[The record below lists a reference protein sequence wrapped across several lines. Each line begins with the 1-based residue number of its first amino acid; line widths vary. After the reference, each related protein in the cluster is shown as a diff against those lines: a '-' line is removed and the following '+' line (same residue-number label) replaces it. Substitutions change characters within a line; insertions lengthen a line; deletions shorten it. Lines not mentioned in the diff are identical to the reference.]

1 LVGGLLNIIRVFAP
15 GSYNSLYILRYSLE
29 PFLGREKMSSEFFA
43 IILMLGVLGIVTI
56 AWRIRAECD
65 KNKVVPTRKPG
76 LSEAGKRRQMQ
87 ATIDRLERRQ
97 AEVSRKLDQVLTAK
111 PKAVKKAA
119 PKTTKTRTR
128 KTASKAKTKK

>member
-1 LVGGLLNIIRVFAP
+1 
-15 GSYNSLYILRYSLE
+15 
-29 PFLGREKMSSEFFA
+29 MSSDFFA

-65 KNKVVPTRKPG
+65 KNNKVGPTRKPD

-87 ATIDRLERRQ
+87 ATIDRLERKQ
-97 AEVSRKLDQVLTAK
+97 AEVSRKLDQVLAAR

-119 PKTTKTRTR
+119 PKTTKTR

>member
-1 LVGGLLNIIRVFAP
+1 
-15 GSYNSLYILRYSLE
+15 
-29 PFLGREKMSSEFFA
+29 MSSDFFA

-56 AWRIRAECD
+56 AWRIRTESD
-65 KNKVVPTRKPG
+65 KNRVGPTRKPE

-87 ATIDRLERRQ
+87 ATIDRLERKQ
-97 AEVSRKLDQVLTAK
+97 AEVSRKLDQVLAAR

-119 PKTTKTRTR
+119 PKTTKTR

>member
-1 LVGGLLNIIRVFAP
+1 
-15 GSYNSLYILRYSLE
+15 
-29 PFLGREKMSSEFFA
+29 MSSDFFA

-56 AWRIRAECD
+56 AWRIRAESD
-65 KNKVVPTRKPG
+65 KNKVGSTRRPD

-87 ATIDRLERRQ
+87 ATIDRLERKQ
-97 AEVSRKLDQVLTAK
+97 AEVSRKLDQVLAAR

-119 PKTTKTRTR
+119 PKTTKTR

>member
-1 LVGGLLNIIRVFAP
+1 
-15 GSYNSLYILRYSLE
+15 
-29 PFLGREKMSSEFFA
+29 MSSDFFA
-43 IILMLGVLGIVTI
+43 IILMLSVLGVVTI
-56 AWRIRAECD
+56 AWRIRAESD
-65 KNKVVPTRKPG
+65 KNKVEPTRKPD

-97 AEVSRKLDQVLTAK
+97 AEVSRKLDQVLAAR

-119 PKTTKTRTR
+119 PKTTKTR